1 MKNKLFLFVYL
12 FMLVVIISCGGGGG
26 GGGVVAFQNNSQMHN
41 GADAGGWGSGN
52 QTGGGFGGGAIQSSN
67 LLISQMAALP
77 DIHKVEIHL
86 TINGVPQEVIVADAT
101 TTTDVLPKI
110 SVGDIVSGYAEI
122 FLPDN
127 EIRTAQL
134 DETEIAL
141 SNTLKFKVP
150 YYYSACGLDGTPL
163 VFDEIYYAG
172 SGIDLSAYAVDP
184 NTGES
189 IAGWYCVQDG
199 TTHYGSYVT
208 GVRGDITLNAVED
221 TGAITATVAT
231 STLYAE
237 QSNPLGDQ
245 GQTTITITGA
255 TGTPTVATVNPS
267 QASLLTFG
275 TPMPDA
281 NDASKYTVSVA
292 IASDTDTDNF
302 NKVWFSDSTNV
313 FIQATDPSGA
323 TSNPLS
329 LTLCNMYGYQLMQ
342 SDGTLDS
349 SATVLEGTTLSF
361 DTAKTTVGTDV
372 SGREIVAFKNA
383 SGNVVLCEKT
393 NPGPTSIT
401 FNSTN
406 FNKRLVSLTAVP
418 VFTYTVKD
426 ANDNNLTQTGTQADP
441 YILKFNGT
449 AAEKGLHV
457 SVPTGEFVGLI
468 NTTFDT
474 SNVLSRSLGSSPYN
488 NPGIGIMNTLTIA
501 EIPSTPVKV
510 TLADSGTGATREF
523 YVKIQPPIIGTKP
536 APDTVGDIVFKDGSA
551 MTPTQFSA
559 LSSAEQ
565 NTKKADVIAVFFDA
579 TNKLGIALNE
589 STPLVWATGSIGIN
603 CNFGTSN
610 TDGSGNWS
618 VIGLQDPTGTAAQYP
633 AFNYCNNYSPSDTGG
648 WYLPAIDELWT
659 LSNSSTLTTVNAA
672 LSQISGSTV
681 TGYYWSSS
689 QYSDTDSGAWAVW
702 SDWPSKASFNKD
714 DTANNYKAR
723 PIKKFD

>member
-12 FMLVVIISCGGGGG
+12 FMLVVITSCGGGGG

-52 QTGGGFGGGAIQSSN
+52 QTGGGFGGNSSLGGSSELLFESIPSFFSPIDHIDISLVINGSPAEFTGLDTSAKKDVLGLNNGDKVSGTAVIPLADGSTRTDTVQETTIGIDNKLSFAVTYRYILRDSSN
-67 LLISQMAALP
+67 SNPSDAG
-77 DIHKVEIHL
+77 
-86 TINGVPQEVIVADAT
+86 TYTSSGGIN
-101 TTTDVLPKI
+101 
-110 SVGDIVSGYAEI
+110 VSGINWIEGGGSSGNTVIGWKTEAGATYAAGGI
-122 FLPDN
+122 
-127 EIRTAQL
+127 I
-134 DETEIAL
+134 
-141 SNTLKFKVP
+141 
-150 YYYSACGLDGTPL
+150 YGL
-163 VFDEIYYAG
+163 
-172 SGIDLSAYAVDP
+172 
-184 NTGES
+184 TGDVKLTS
-189 IAGWYCVQDG
+189 V
-199 TTHYGSYVT
+199 YGSS
-208 GVRGDITLNAVED
+208 
-221 TGAITATVAT
+221 GAPVLTATVAT

-237 QSNPLGDQ
+237 QSNPLGVDG

-255 TGTPTVATVNPS
+255 TGTPTVATVNSS

-313 FIQATDPSGA
+313 SIQATDPSGA
-323 TSNPLS
+323 TSTPLS

-393 NPGPTSIT
+393 NPGPTSIA

-510 TLADSGTGATREF
+510 TLADSGTGATRDF
-523 YVKIQPPIIGTKP
+523 YVKIQSPFIGTKA
-536 APDTVGDIVFKDGSA
+536 APDALGDIVFKDGSA
-551 MTPTQFSA
+551 MTSAQFNALDAATQNA
-559 LSSAEQ
+559 
-565 NTKKADVIAVFFDA
+565 KKADAVAVIFNTTDNLGVALAESSSLDWNDASSYCSSYTCPNFTTDWRLPTYNELLNLAVADVK
-579 TNKLGIALNE
+579 TSVNTALAAVGG
-589 STPLVWATGSIGIN
+589 TPLSD
-603 CNFGTSN
+603 NF
-610 TDGSGNWS
+610 
-618 VIGLQDPTGTAAQYP
+618 
-633 AFNYCNNYSPSDTGG
+633 
-648 WYLPAIDELWT
+648 
-659 LSNSSTLTTVNAA
+659 
-672 LSQISGSTV
+672 
-681 TGYYWSSS
+681 YWSSGE
-689 QYSDTDSGAWAVW
+689 YLGTMAWVVDLTNHNGDAKDKTDNLRARAVRQ
-702 SDWPSKASFNKD
+702 F
-714 DTANNYKAR
+714 
-723 PIKKFD
+723 

>member
-12 FMLVVIISCGGGGG
+12 FMLVVITSCGGGGG

-52 QTGGGFGGGAIQSSN
+52 QTGGGFGGNSSLGGSSELLFESIPSFFSPIDHIDISLVINGSPAEFTGLDTSAKKDVLGLNNGDKVSGTAVITLADGSTRTATLAETTIGIDNKLSFAVTYRYILRDSSN
-67 LLISQMAALP
+67 SNSAEAG
-77 DIHKVEIHL
+77 
-86 TINGVPQEVIVADAT
+86 TYTSSGGIN
-101 TTTDVLPKI
+101 
-110 SVGDIVSGYAEI
+110 VSGINWFEGGGSSGNTVIGWRTEAGATYAAGGI
-122 FLPDN
+122 
-127 EIRTAQL
+127 I
-134 DETEIAL
+134 
-141 SNTLKFKVP
+141 
-150 YYYSACGLDGTPL
+150 YGL
-163 VFDEIYYAG
+163 
-172 SGIDLSAYAVDP
+172 
-184 NTGES
+184 TGDVKLTS
-189 IAGWYCVQDG
+189 V
-199 TTHYGSYVT
+199 YGSS
-208 GVRGDITLNAVED
+208 
-221 TGAITATVAT
+221 GAPVLTATVAT

-267 QASLLTFG
+267 QSSLLTFG
-275 TPMPDA
+275 TPVPDV
-281 NDASKYTVSVA
+281 NDVSKYTVSVA

-313 FIQATDPSGA
+313 SIQATDPSGA

-329 LTLCNMYGYQLMQ
+329 LTLRNMYGYQLMH

-406 FNKRLVSLTAVP
+406 CSKRLITLTAVP

-426 ANDNNLTQTGTQADP
+426 ANDGALSQTGTQADP

-457 SVPTGEFVGLI
+457 SVPAGEFVGLI

-501 EIPSTPVKV
+501 GIPSTPIKV
-510 TLADSGTGATREF
+510 TLADSGTGATRDF
-523 YVKIQPPIIGTKP
+523 YVKIQSPFIGTKA
-536 APDTVGDIVFKDGSA
+536 APDAVGDIVFKDGSA
-551 MTPTQFSA
+551 MTSAQFNA
-559 LSSAEQ
+559 LDTSVKNA
-565 NTKKADVIAVFFDA
+565 KKTDAVAVIFNA
-579 TNKLGIALNE
+579 TSKLGVALAENSSLDWNGASTYCNSYSLPNFTTGWRLPTYNE
-589 STPLVWATGSIGIN
+589 LLNLAEAAPAYPSDVKTSVDTALAAVGGTPL
-603 CNFGTSN
+603 
-610 TDGSGNWS
+610 
-618 VIGLQDPTGTAAQYP
+618 
-633 AFNYCNNYSPSDTGG
+633 SD
-648 WYLPAIDELWT
+648 
-659 LSNSSTLTTVNAA
+659 
-672 LSQISGSTV
+672 
-681 TGYYWSSS
+681 GYYWSSGEY
-689 QYSDTDSGAWAVW
+689 QTTQAWVVNLTNHDGTAKTKTDSL
-702 SDWPSKASFNKD
+702 
-714 DTANNYKAR
+714 KAR
-723 PIKKFD
+723 AVRQF